1 MPTHC
6 RGVYIFTSSIL
17 FTDDISHHYQ
27 GKKVAQ
33 PKVQKA
39 GHTNPTSPMDHPVTP
54 PPSLHNSKDIQ
65 GLSTTLFEL
74 LMDHPTKGSHHV
86 RTAKSGNPHITV
98 VHNSGIFD
106 MEILYCICTN
116 AVEKDE
122 QLMNAGLFP
131 SSFKQIDTAFTF
143 TVLDDLL
150 MDNLECKTTAQQYY
164 FKFQSITNRMFPDS
178 VPVSWNSLTTLSFIL

>member
-1 MPTHC
+1 
-6 RGVYIFTSSIL
+6 
-17 FTDDISHHYQ
+17 
-27 GKKVAQ
+27 
-33 PKVQKA
+33 
-39 GHTNPTSPMDHPVTP
+39 
-54 PPSLHNSKDIQ
+54 
-65 GLSTTLFEL
+65 
-74 LMDHPTKGSHHV
+74 MDHPTKGSHRV

-143 TVLDDLL
+143 TVLDDFL

-164 FKFQSITNRMFPDS
+164 SKLQSLTNRMFPDS

>member
-1 MPTHC
+1 M
-6 RGVYIFTSSIL
+6 FN
-17 FTDDISHHYQ
+17 F
-27 GKKVAQ
+27 
-33 PKVQKA
+33 
-39 GHTNPTSPMDHPVTP
+39 PV
-54 PPSLHNSKDIQ
+54 SLHSSSNIGNMPPCLLYHQICLEHHSMPAKSPYIHCITQSTLLPHICITGNKSKCPNRDTTPNILRSRRMPSQ
-65 GLSTTLFEL
+65 SVTTTL
-74 LMDHPTKGSHHV
+74 
-86 RTAKSGNPHITV
+86 A
-98 VHNSGIFD
+98 FD

-143 TVLDDLL
+143 TVLDDFL

-164 FKFQSITNRMFPDS
+164 SKLQSLTNRMFPDS